1 VLTTPTHQCHSVC
14 VLREMS
20 GEVEIV
26 PGVVGPERI
35 VSDAVVRPATIATKA
50 TVPGPAV
57 RLDIRFDPDQHRYV
71 CDELTVHRA
80 TSEALRHVPVEEL
93 VIEQLGEVEVAV
105 NVAITAEGVLTV
117 SDSVGLSDAATVEPW
132 GRVPPDGVTEHGPT
146 DRALRWVAHFYR
158 WGYAVSYGGTKAV
171 EELLGLSRSTAGRW
185 VKLAREAGYLGP
197 AEGPG
202 KPGI

>member
-1 VLTTPTHQCHSVC
+1 
-14 VLREMS
+14 M
-20 GEVEIV
+20 
-26 PGVVGPERI
+26 PGIVGPERI
-35 VSDAVVRPATIATKA
+35 DAVVRPATTATKA

-57 RLDIRFDPDQHRYV
+57 RLEIRFDQEQGRYV
-71 CDELTVHRA
+71 CDELTAYRDAGHGVPV

-93 VIEQLGEVEVAV
+93 VTEQLVEAEIAV
-105 NVAITAEGVLTV
+105 TAALTADATVTV
-117 SDSVGLSDAATVEPW
+117 SDSVGLSDTATVTVEPW
-132 GRVPPDGVTEHGPT
+132 GRVPPDGITEHGPT

-171 EELLGLSRSTAGRW
+171 EELLGLPRSTAGRW

-202 KPGI
+202 RAGV

>member
-1 VLTTPTHQCHSVC
+1 
-14 VLREMS
+14 M
-20 GEVEIV
+20 
-26 PGVVGPERI
+26 PGIVGPERI
-35 VSDAVVRPATIATKA
+35 DAVVRPATIATKA
-50 TVPGPAV
+50 TMPEPTV
-57 RLDIRFDPDQHRYV
+57 RLDIRFDRDEGRYV
-71 CDELTVHRA
+71 CDELTVHGDIQHGTPV

-93 VIEQLGEVEVAV
+93 VIEQLAEAHVAV
-105 NVAITAEGVLTV
+105 TATLTADAVVTV
-117 SDSVGLSDAATVEPW
+117 SDTVGLSDAATVTVEPW